1 MGLAKMRFCYQMMII
16 FTLCL
21 TVIAIALSYK
31 KFETAFKSASNYL
44 PLSWTFQEEI
54 KSNLASKFNKVPT
67 KLSDLEFYPSYH
79 VRGFLRLV
87 TSNLNE
93 PIEVWYNDEHNQ
105 SRIDYYEGIYPNLM
119 CLFHSLIDA

>member
-1 MGLAKMRFCYQMMII
+1 MRFCYQLIII

-21 TVIAIALSYK
+21 TVIVIALSYQT
-31 KFETAFKSASNYL
+31 FESVFRSASSYL
-44 PLSWTFQEEI
+44 PLSLTSRGER
-54 KSNLASKFNKVPT
+54 KSKLTSKFNKVPT

-93 PIEVWYNDEHNQ
+93 PIEVWYNKEHNQ
-105 SRIDYYEGIYPNLM
+105 SRIDYYGGILSLI
-119 CLFHSLIDA
+119 CLFFYCFIDA